1 MSRLAG
7 LTLVGISHKGNN
19 VIYGISNMK
28 HSQKRKIIKAKKS
41 NSAMHQRI
49 IYKANHHICTDN
61 VSKDENVTPTLQ
73 KPNDLKC
80 PEPGSL
86 SVDELTTLTPI
97 KPMKP
102 IISWKHR
109 QGSNGLPKDNPQIDS
124 IDNSADISSM
134 AKVKIKS
141 LTYNDS
147 VIRPDHRS
155 AGPGRGKSQ
164 GQVSISGKTTHRVS
178 SNSSRVRGSVQKLH
192 IPTSTS
198 TTKIMAKST
207 SNLPV
212 AHLKRSTDVV
222 SFSERNRMHNFFLN
236 KYIINLSIGI
246 DNSPDT
252 KQDILYERTR
262 DRLAARERM
271 KGRSIF
277 LRLMPEL
284 DKSLDKLKYGND
296 LKNQKF
302 VVTDDSEALDRFK
315 EESQR

>member
-1 MSRLAG
+1 
-7 LTLVGISHKGNN
+7 
-19 VIYGISNMK
+19 MK
-28 HSQKRKIIKAKKS
+28 HSQKRKMITAKKS
-41 NSAMHQRI
+41 NSAMHKPI
-49 IYKANHHICTDN
+49 IHKANHHICTDN

-73 KPNDLKC
+73 KPNYLKC

-86 SVDELTTLTPI
+86 SVDVDELTTPTPI
-97 KPMKP
+97 KP

-109 QGSNGLPKDNPQIDS
+109 HGSNGLPKDNALIDS

-155 AGPGRGKSQ
+155 AGPGRGKSR
-164 GQVSISGKTTHRVS
+164 GQVSTSGKTTYRANF
-178 SNSSRVRGSVQKLH
+178 NSSRVRGSVQKLH
-192 IPTSTS
+192 IPSSTS
-198 TTKIMAKST
+198 TTKIMAKSS
-207 SNLPV
+207 SNLPI

-296 LKNQKF
+296 LKNQKL

-315 EESQR
+315 EESHR